1 MVMPMTR
8 VIKPRPLSTVCRIFS
23 GSRLPSSTPMIPP
36 TTRPP
41 TIGEAW
47 DLDQSDR
54 IRRVHDREERERAQ
68 IPVRGPVSQDRESVP
83 SLWEER

>member
-1 MVMPMTR
+1 
-8 VIKPRPLSTVCRIFS
+8 
-23 GSRLPSSTPMIPP
+23 MITP

-68 IPVRGPVSQDRESVP
+68 IPVRGRVSQGRESVP